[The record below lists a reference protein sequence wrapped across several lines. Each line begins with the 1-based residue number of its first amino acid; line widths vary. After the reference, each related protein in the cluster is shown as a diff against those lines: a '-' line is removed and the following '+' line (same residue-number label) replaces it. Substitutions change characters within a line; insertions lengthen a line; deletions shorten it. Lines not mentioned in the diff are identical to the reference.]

1 MAVLNLFDPGD
12 LASIRARI
20 AALQPSATRQ
30 WGTMTPPQMLAHTA
44 ISFESACRDDETQR
58 FLGRIVGGFVRPLA
72 LNEKPFNKGAP
83 TDPTFVVS
91 DEQIGR
97 AHV

>member
-30 WGTMTPPQMLAHTA
+30 WGKMTPPQMLAHTA
-44 ISFESACRDDETQR
+44 ISFE
-58 FLGRIVGGFVRPLA
+58 
-72 LNEKPFNKGAP
+72 
-83 TDPTFVVS
+83 
-91 DEQIGR
+91 
-97 AHV
+97 